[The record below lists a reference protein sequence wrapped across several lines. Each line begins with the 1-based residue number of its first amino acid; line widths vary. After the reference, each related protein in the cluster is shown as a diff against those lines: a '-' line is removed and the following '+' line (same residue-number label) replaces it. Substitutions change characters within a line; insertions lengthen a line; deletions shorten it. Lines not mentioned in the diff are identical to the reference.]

1 MSGAVPLLS
10 QYAFMDSEGI
20 TLLLPLLWMLNLHL
34 HRSAPELQSN
44 TDTLLSEKG
53 VPGLCTVVP

>member
-20 TLLLPLLWMLNLHL
+20 ALLLPLLWMLTLHL

-44 TDTLLSEKG
+44 TDTSLSEKG